1 MSVSISIS
9 IVLIV
14 LILIGILTNKFVD
27 MVEDGDFEGFATP
40 AAVFVCMV
48 ILHTLIGVSK

>member
-1 MSVSISIS
+1 MSASISIS
-9 IVLIV
+9 IILIV
-14 LILIGILTNKFVD
+14 LILIGIFTNKFVD

-48 ILHTLIGVSK
+48 ILHTLIGVAK